1 MIAAAASIRG
11 VVERVKSGERLS
23 DADALALL
31 ERGKLPELGEGAD
44 AVRWRLHPEPVATYI
59 VDRNINYTNTCITY
73 CKFCAFYRPPGHPE
87 EYTLTKEAMGAKIR
101 ELKAIG
107 GIQVL
112 LQGGH
117 HPYLKI
123 EWYEDMLRFMKS
135 LDIHI
140 HGFSPSEITHIAQVS
155 RLTLRETLERLR
167 KAGLDTIPGGG
178 AEILVDR
185 VRREISPL
193 KLMTD
198 GWLDVMRQAHAIGMK
213 TTATMMYGHVETYAE
228 RVEHLRRLREL
239 QDESIARGNGGGL
252 APRSPQEIQR
262 HLQDGGGGFTAF
274 ICWSL
279 QPDNTEMAGTAKTGG
294 HEYLKTLAVA
304 RMYLDNVPN
313 LQSSW
318 VTQGEKVGS
327 MALAYGANDMGST
340 MLEENVVSQ
349 AGASFRMPEAEIR
362 RCIEDFGLQP
372 RRRDCYYN
380 VIEK

>member
-1 MIAAAASIRG
+1 MTTAVATRTREI
-11 VVERVKSGERLS
+11 VERAKEGRRLT
-23 DADALALL
+23 DEDALFLF

-44 AVRWRLHPEPVATYI
+44 AVRWRLHPEPVVTYI
-59 VDRNINYTNTCITY
+59 VDRNVNYTNTCITY

-87 EYTLTKEAMGAKIR
+87 EYTLTKEAMAAKLV
-101 ELKAIG
+101 ELKKMG
-107 GIQVL
+107 GVQVL

-123 EWYEDMLRFMKS
+123 EWYEDMLRHMKTF
-135 LDIHI
+135 DVHI

-155 RLTLRETLERLR
+155 KLSLTETLKRLR
-167 KAGLDTIPGGG
+167 AAGLDTIPGGG

-198 GWLDVMRQAHAIGMK
+198 GWLEVMRQAHAIGMK

-228 RVEHLRRLREL
+228 RVEHLRRLRAL
-239 QDESIARGNGGGL
+239 QDESLARGNNG
-252 APRSPQEIQR
+252 A
-262 HLQDGGGGFTAF
+262 FTAF

-279 QPDNTEMAGTAKTGG
+279 QPDNTEMAGTSKTGG

-304 RMYLDNVPN
+304 RMYLDNIPN

-318 VTQGEKVGS
+318 VTQGEKIGA
-327 MALAYGANDMGST
+327 MALTYGANDMGST

-349 AGASFRMPEAEIR
+349 AGATFRMPEAEIR
-362 RCIEDFGLQP
+362 RVIGDFGLVP
-372 RRRDCYYN
+372 KRRDCYYN